1 MKKTRQSRMND
12 YIVYRADELTIDG
25 HRCKKLDEGVY
36 ETCDS
41 YIVTKDVWE
50 KDERNRGLVLI
61 TIRENEIEDR
71 VVYIVTKGCRLGIR
85 DLQDSIDGDSIYC
98 IV

>member
-1 MKKTRQSRMND
+1 MDN
-12 YIVYRADELTIDG
+12 YIVYGTDELIIDG

-36 ETCDS
+36 EPRGA
-41 YIVTKDVWE
+41 YIVTRDAWE
-50 KDERNRGLVLI
+50 NDKRNKGFVLI
-61 TIRENEIEDR
+61 TIRENEWEHR
-71 VVYIVTKGCRLGIR
+71 VIYVVTEGCRLGIR

>member
-1 MKKTRQSRMND
+1 MKRFDRWGDLMVGD
-12 YIVYRADELTIDG
+12 YIVYSADELTIDG

-41 YIVTKDVWE
+41 YIVAKNVWE

-71 VVYIVTKGCRLGIR
+71 VVYVVTEGCSRYASTAAPSRREWLKT
-85 DLQDSIDGDSIYC
+85 
-98 IV
+98 

>member
-1 MKKTRQSRMND
+1 MVD
-12 YIVYRADELTIDG
+12 YIIYRTDELIIDG
-25 HRCKKLDEGVY
+25 HRCKKLNNGIY

-41 YIVTKDVWE
+41 YIVTKSIWE
-50 KDERNRGLVLI
+50 NDERNKGLVLI
-61 TIRENEIEDR
+61 TIRENDIEDR
-71 VVYIVTKGCRLGIR
+71 VVYVVTEGCRLSIR

>member
-1 MKKTRQSRMND
+1 MHD
-12 YIVYRADELTIDG
+12 YIVYREDELIIDG
-25 HRCKKLDEGVY
+25 HKCKKLDEGVY
-36 ETCDS
+36 ESYDT
-41 YIVTKDVWE
+41 YIVTKGIWE
-50 KDERNRGLVLI
+50 KDERNKGLVLI

-71 VVYIVTKGCRLGIR
+71 VVYVVTEGSRLGIR